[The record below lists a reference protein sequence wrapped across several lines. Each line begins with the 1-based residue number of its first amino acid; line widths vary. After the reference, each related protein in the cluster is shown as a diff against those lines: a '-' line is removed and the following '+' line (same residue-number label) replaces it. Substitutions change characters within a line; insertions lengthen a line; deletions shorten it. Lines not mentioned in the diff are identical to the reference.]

1 MYTRVALDN
10 RRPFFLLAQ
19 QPLRLVLALCSCV
32 IPELMGL
39 LAAAAWH
46 GSLLDGIGFALLLR
60 LAWIAAELVHGAG
73 HTLAR
78 AIVDRNQAAICLAH
92 LLENRSAAQLAR
104 GLLPLTPIGPLAASS
119 LPPAWLEVGDPEPWK
134 LRLKAAGSIVLH
146 FVVIVAAAC
155 WLAALVSSSSAS
167 AGSSFS
173 ALATLL
179 INLIGTNL
187 WLALASR
194 TDWQTIVNGRASILY
209 CGNFGVIASA
219 EVAGRHELLS
229 PQAIRLFHRMGQE
242 TEVRGAQAGGGL
254 VMALDR
260 RGDTCFVGHKIVNA
274 KRGDLTPSLEAAFCK
289 VRQRARRLGCRPH
302 PAGLLACWHYRFGTS
317 GPPAVRE
324 THWHE
329 WSPARQ
335 ARLWRP
341 VADGGWSCEART
353 VHHRITHN
361 GDFEGFAA
369 FGRLVDVTTELG
381 PWLES
386 ALKQPAPAV
395 VDSARIAGMMD
406 LMICQGDW
414 FAAVRWAFLH
424 TMAPFPWA
432 PPLNELNRWVSIFE
446 QAFAERVRAHHDS
459 GEDLAGLSQDLP
471 ELILPALCLD
481 PGLKGQVEERLRLWI
496 RRAIALFLHND
507 PAVAVHQFMQCTRGS
522 FGLVVVSTTW
532 PDRLVLCSLGQPIT
546 IGVDPKIGLALYA
559 SESAAVD
566 DVLAGEQEAWRI
578 DLDEN
583 AGEVAVLASRELQ
596 ITSLSLERE
605 LTPLELWRR
614 RHSYATPSPHGAP
627 SISPR
632 SSPRQLPPPFR
643 QDPVAVDIA
652 EIPSLLR
659 QIHDDWSN
667 PGSGNRQSADYLA
680 QLLIAKAANLAQKQE
695 VLRQAG
701 LDDSLAKSRHVD
713 LLLTGVENSLWLAEQ
728 FAEDLQAL
736 MPRLTVRT
744 LSANAMLLALQN
756 DIESLSLA
764 RQSIVLVL
772 SHSSRTFPS
781 RKVMEA
787 CDLMVR
793 REVIREFFILTGEA
807 DSLLGS
813 PMLGEAGPGGS
824 GCERLFTTGAGRRR
838 AEPATASVAAMHHTL
853 TELLFSLTR
862 QLLQAFPDDQQRPL
876 GLVLTRSQLEK
887 LKVRETRALL
897 EESAQIVGVD
907 GRGQRQPTATSDQL
921 EQGGRHWAMHV
932 LETPLAWGIHSLYIL
947 LSLELGMPLV
957 RTLVWALVGEP
968 LWSSQTVAGTLLR
981 GVALAGDVGVYVFGP
996 WLWTLALRWA
1006 QKRPLLARTGRRSVV
1021 IGEAP
1026 WIHPL
1031 LTNYISKLF
1040 ALSFGITSVDVQGG
1054 EVGDHLLHTHAHR
1067 VVRGSLLFLG
1077 VPDGRGGDRKR
1088 ALAEAALLAARQ
1100 SDGIRHW
1107 DAGPEI
1113 VAVGSDPALVRGPF
1127 RRALLLPCATEL
1139 GAGERTSGDGRW
1151 RVGEYAASDA
1161 LLEDLRESRYGAFRR
1176 LLASYVYFWAM
1187 ARRVGS
1193 LPLLRFKWW
1202 RSQSRTR
1209 VMTTAA
1215 PVSAAWLD
1223 LTEPDEIL
1231 ALSLQ
1236 SHVGREQS

>member
-1 MYTRVALDN
+1 
-10 RRPFFLLAQ
+10 
-19 QPLRLVLALCSCV
+19 
-32 IPELMGL
+32 MGI

-46 GSLLDGIGFALLLR
+46 GSLFDGFVFALLLR

-78 AIVDRNQAAICLAH
+78 AIVDRNQGAIRLAH

-104 GLLPLTPIGPLAASS
+104 GLLPLTPIGPLGASL
-119 LPPAWLEVGDPEPWK
+119 LPPAWMEAGDPEPWK

-146 FVVIVAAAC
+146 VVVIVAAVC
-155 WLAALVSSSSAS
+155 CLAVLVSSSSAS
-167 AGSSFS
+167 TASSFS

-194 TDWQTIVNGRASILY
+194 TDWQTILNARASILY

-219 EVAGRHELLS
+219 EVASRHELLS
-229 PQAIRLFHRMGQE
+229 PHAIRLFHRMGQE

-260 RGDTCFVGHKIVNA
+260 RGETCFVGHKIVNA

-289 VRQRARRLGCRPH
+289 VRQRAHRRGCRPH

-341 VADGGWSCEART
+341 GADGGWSCEAHT

-361 GDFEGFAA
+361 GDFEGFMA
-369 FGRLVDVTTELG
+369 FGRLVDVTTALG
-381 PWLES
+381 PWLEN
-386 ALKQPAPAV
+386 ALHQPAPAV

-424 TMAPFPWA
+424 NMAPFPQV
-432 PPLNELNRWVSIFE
+432 PPLSELNRWVSIFE
-446 QAFAERVRAHHDS
+446 QAFAEWIVGYHDS
-459 GEDLAGLSQDLP
+459 DEDVAGLSQVLD
-471 ELILPALCLD
+471 EAILPALRLD
-481 PGLKGQVEERLRLWI
+481 PGLKGQRDEHLRLWI
-496 RRAIALFLHND
+496 RQAIALFLHND

-566 DVLAGEQEAWRI
+566 DVMLGEPEAWRI

-583 AGEVAVLASRELQ
+583 AGEVAVLASRDLQ

-605 LTPLELWRR
+605 LTPLEIWRR
-614 RHSYATPSPHGAP
+614 RHFYATPSARGAP
-627 SISPR
+627 SSSPR
-632 SSPRQLPPPFR
+632 TPPRQLPPPFR
-643 QDPVAVDIA
+643 QDPVAADIA

-659 QIHDDWSN
+659 QIHADWSN

-680 QLLIAKAANLAQKQE
+680 QLLIAKAANLEQKQM

-701 LDDSLAKSRHVD
+701 LDHSLAKSSHGD
-713 LLLTGVENSLWLAEQ
+713 LLVTGVENSFWLAEQ

-736 MPRLTVRT
+736 MPQLTVLT
-744 LSANAMLLALQN
+744 LSANGMLLALQN
-756 DIESLSLA
+756 DSESLRLA

-781 RKVMEA
+781 RKVMDA

-793 REVIREFFILTGEA
+793 REVIREFFILTGEP

-813 PMLGEAGPGGS
+813 PMLEEAGPGRS

-853 TELLFSLTR
+853 TQLLFSLTR
-862 QLLQAFPDDQQRPL
+862 QLLQAFPDAPQRPL
-876 GLVLTRSQLEK
+876 GLVLTRNDLEK
-887 LKVRETRALL
+887 LTVHETRALL

-907 GRGQRQPTATSDQL
+907 ASGQRQATATSSQL
-921 EQGGRHWAMHV
+921 EQGGQHWGMHV
-932 LETPLAWGIHSLYIL
+932 LETPLAWGIHALYIL
-947 LSLELGMPLV
+947 LSLELGWPLV
-957 RTLVWALVGEP
+957 RTLVRALAGEP
-968 LWSSQTVAGTLLR
+968 LWSSQTAAVTLLR
-981 GVALAGDVGVYVFGP
+981 GAALAGDVGVYVFGP
-996 WLWTLALRWA
+996 WLWTLALRWV
-1006 QKRPLLARTGRRSVV
+1006 QKRPLLARTGRRCVV
-1021 IGEAP
+1021 IGEAA

-1040 ALSFGITSVDVQGG
+1040 SLSFGITSVDVQGG
-1054 EVGDHLLHTHAHR
+1054 EVSDHLLHTHAHR
-1067 VVRGSLLFLG
+1067 VVRGSLLFFG

-1113 VAVGSDPALVRGPF
+1113 VAVGSDPALVAGPF

-1139 GAGERTSGDGRW
+1139 GAGEERSGDGRS
-1151 RVGEYAASDA
+1151 RQGERPASDV
-1161 LLEDLRESRYGAFRR
+1161 LFEDLRESRYGAFRR
-1176 LLASYVYFWAM
+1176 LLASYVFFWAM
-1187 ARRVGS
+1187 ARRVGGF
-1193 LPLLRFKWW
+1193 PLLRFKWW

-1215 PVSAAWLD
+1215 PVSAARLD
-1223 LTEPDEIL
+1223 LKETEEII

-1236 SHVGREQS
+1236 RRVGREQS